1 MKEEKI
7 NVLVDM
13 FLEGKDVDIEKD
25 YLDLQA
31 GPDVFYEISLGDDH
45 IAIMGESDNNGKVF
59 LFYETLLES
68 DIIYSLLRG
77 DDRIEFIKILYN
89 RIIDMLGDRLPD
101 EGYGKLVFSF
111 WDFVEN
117 RRIKF
122 TEH

>member
-13 FLEGKDVDIEKD
+13 FLEGKDVDIKKD

-45 IAIMGESDNNGKVF
+45 IALMGESDNNGKVF

-77 DDRIEFIKILYN
+77 DDRIEFIEILY
-89 RIIDMLGDRLPD
+89 RRVIEMLGDRLPD

-111 WDFVEN
+111 WDFVEH